1 MLKEYK
7 ADLHIHSCLS
17 PCGDLDMTP
26 RNIVTK
32 AMASGIDLIAISDH
46 NASENIAATIKLAE
60 ATQLSVLAGMEVTSS
75 EEVHILA
82 LFENLDSI
90 RQFQKIIYENLFSV
104 EIDQRMIHEQVVV
117 NEKDEVEGFNEFPL
131 LGASLLSLEE
141 IVEKIHRLDGLAI
154 ASDVDKESFS
164 IFAHLGFIPDNLQ
177 LDGLEISPFS
187 NIENVREKF
196 PDCYRFPLVTF
207 SDAHFLKDLGSRSTN
222 FFIEKPTIPELRM
235 ALQNDRG
242 RKVGY

>member
-7 ADLHIHSCLS
+7 ADFHIHSCLS

-26 RNIVTK
+26 RNIVAK
-32 AMASGIDLIAISDH
+32 ALALGLDLVAISDH
-46 NASENIAATIKLAE
+46 NASENIAAVIKSAQG
-60 ATQLSVLAGMEVTSS
+60 TQLSILPGMEVTSS

-90 RQFQKIIYENLFSV
+90 RQFQKIVYKNLILV
-104 EIDQRMIHEQVVV
+104 EIDQRMIQDQVVV

-141 IVEKIHRLDGLAI
+141 IVEKIHQMSGLAI
-154 ASDVDKESFS
+154 AAHVDKESYS
-164 IFAHLGFIPDNLQ
+164 IIAQLGFIPDNLR

-187 NIENVREKF
+187 KVEDAREKF
-196 PDCYRFPLVTF
+196 SDCNRFPIVTF
-207 SDAHFLKDLGSRSTN
+207 SDAHYLKDLGSRTTK
-222 FFIEKPTIPELRM
+222 FVIEKPTIRELKK
-235 ALQNDRG
+235 ALQNKHG
-242 RKVGY
+242 RSVG